1 MAEQDPT
8 TREGDDTTGFVV
20 RRSFERDYAAGEVI
34 YDVGDPGDRLYVIQ
48 GGQVELQRVAPESAR
63 TVARY
68 GPGDLFGEMGVLLG
82 RPRTSRAIAISSAH
96 LLELD
101 PPTFEGMCIEQPEI
115 AIRVI
120 QRLATRLIDLE
131 QRLEALG
138 VDDLLRPIVR
148 VLVRRA
154 DPDGAGG
161 EVPTSLRRLAGE
173 AGLTMLE
180 AHRALTQLL
189 ERKVVKLLDDVLVI
203 PDLESLAASLD

>member
-1 MAEQDPT
+1 MAESLPGE
-8 TREGDDTTGFVV
+8 RADDTTGVVV
-20 RRSFERDYAAGEVI
+20 RRSFERDYVPGEVI
-34 YDVGDPGDRLYVIQ
+34 YDLGDPGDALFVIQ
-48 GGQVELQRVAPESAR
+48 GGQVELQREAPDGSR

-82 RPRTSRAIAISSAH
+82 RPRTSRAVAISDTH

-101 PPTFEGMCIEQPEI
+101 GQTFEGMCIERPEI

-120 QRLATRLIDLE
+120 QRLAARVIDLE

-138 VDDLLRPIVR
+138 VDDLIRPVVR
-148 VLVRRA
+148 VLVRHA
-154 DPDGAGG
+154 EPGAASCRID
-161 EVPTSLRRLAGE
+161 TSLRRLAGE

-189 ERKVVKLLDDVLVI
+189 ERKVVKLLDDELVV
-203 PDLESLAASLD
+203 PDLESLAAALD